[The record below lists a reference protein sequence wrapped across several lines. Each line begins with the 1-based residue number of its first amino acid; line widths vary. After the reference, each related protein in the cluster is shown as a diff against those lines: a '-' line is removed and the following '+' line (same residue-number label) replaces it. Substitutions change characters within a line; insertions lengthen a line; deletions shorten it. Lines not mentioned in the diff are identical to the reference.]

1 MRLSQNYIDIIKS
14 TLAAKVSDAEVFLFG
29 SRVDDT
35 KKGGDIDLFV
45 STSQNITLRDELSIL
60 VDLEI
65 KGITRKIDLIVDSPR
80 KNKKA
85 FFNTIKEKAIL
96 L

>member
-1 MRLSQNYIDIIKS
+1 VRLSREYINIIKS
-14 TLAAKVSDAEVFLFG
+14 TLLTKISDAQIFLFG

-45 STSQNITLRDELSIL
+45 VTSKKITLKDELSIL
-60 VDLEI
+60 AQLELN
-65 KGITRKIDLIVDSPR
+65 GLVRKIDLIIQTPQN
-80 KNKKA
+80 NKKD

>member
-1 MRLSQNYIDIIKS
+1 MRLSREYINIIKS
-14 TLAAKVSDAEVFLFG
+14 TLLTKISDAQIFLFG

-45 STSQNITLRDELSIL
+45 VTSKKITLKDELSIL
-60 VDLEI
+60 AQLELN
-65 KGITRKIDLIVDSPR
+65 GLVRKIDLIIQTPQN
-80 KNKKA
+80 NKKD
-85 FFNTIKEKAIL
+85 FFNTIKGKAIL